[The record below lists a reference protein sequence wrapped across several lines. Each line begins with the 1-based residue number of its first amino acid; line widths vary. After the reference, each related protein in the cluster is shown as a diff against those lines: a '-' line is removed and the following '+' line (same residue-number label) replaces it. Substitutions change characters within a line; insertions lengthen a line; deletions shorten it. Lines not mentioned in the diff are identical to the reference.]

1 MSSPQEQS
9 ARDMLRQL
17 LREWG
22 IGELYKDAESLLTQG
37 LDSNSIMLRLQNT
50 DAYKTRFSANED
62 RRKSGLVA
70 LSPAEYVALETQYKT
85 VMRTFGLP
93 KGFYDSNDDLSK
105 FIAGDVSAVELT
117 ERARV
122 AQEVWLSTDDETK
135 NTWRRIYGSNANG
148 AAIAGIL
155 DPDVALPVLERMQ
168 ASAQIGG
175 AARRNGFTV
184 ARDRLEQFADLG
196 VTADAAAEGYS
207 EIAGRKE
214 TESGI
219 AARFGSRLTQRDQED
234 DRILGLASARRK
246 RELLQGKET
255 ALFDARVGASAG
267 SLNKNASGKY

>member
-1 MSSPQEQS
+1 
-9 ARDMLRQL
+9 MLRQM